1 MTDTLDTKLDALRR
15 KLAAL
20 PPEQRAK
27 YERLLEEQAE
37 AGAVFPLSV
46 TQQGIWFFEQLRPG
60 NPAYTILGA
69 VRLRGALDTA
79 VLRSAAAEV
88 VRRHESLRTVFA
100 LRDGRPV
107 QQVRPE
113 LPLDFAELPAADGQP
128 LEAAIAAAVDGPFDL
143 AAGPLLRLRL
153 LRLGPQ
159 DQVLAVAMHHL
170 VSDGWSM
177 GLLITELGT
186 LYDAFAAGRPSPLPA
201 LPIQYGDFAAW
212 QQKQAETADQA
223 EHLAYWREHLAGAPA
238 QLTLPTDRP
247 RPSVQGFD
255 GASCPVE
262 LEQPLMAG
270 LTALGRANGATT
282 YMVLLALFHVL
293 LHRHSGQQDVVV
305 GVPTA
310 GRERAEL
317 EPLIGFFVN
326 TLPVRVGLDGDP
338 SFATVLGRVREACL
352 GLYAHQDVPFERLV
366 EELRPERDLSRPPI
380 FQSCFSYQDDP
391 VAARPIG
398 GLRLERLE
406 LPAQGARFDLEF
418 QSFTRDG
425 ALSGWFEY
433 DRDLFEPATMARMA
447 GHFRRL
453 AELVVA
459 APDTPVAELELLDA
473 EERRQVLAAGSGAA
487 TEWPDAGWIHEIVQE
502 QAHRTPDA
510 EAVRFEG
517 ESLSYAALNQR
528 ANRLAHTLIRLGTG
542 PDSLVGVAMERS
554 VELVVALLAV
564 LKAGGAYVA
573 LDPGLPAQRL
583 AGMLEDA
590 PVPVLLTQRHVR
602 GRLPDT
608 GSATVL
614 LVEDHATDGAD
625 TDPNVELSGEH
636 AAYVIFT
643 SGSTG
648 RPKGV
653 VNVHAG
659 IRNRLLW
666 MQDAYRLDGTDRVLQ
681 KTPFSFDVSVWEF
694 FWPLMAGATLV
705 VARPD
710 GHRDPAYLVRTVRE
724 ESVTTAHFVPSM
736 LQAFLQEPGVE
747 ECTALRRVVCSGE
760 ALPRSLQ
767 DRFFARS
774 GAELHN
780 LYGPTEAAVD
790 VTAWACR
797 PGDDPRPVPIGRP
810 IANTRMYVLDRA
822 LRPVPPGVAGELHI
836 AGVNLSRGYLG
847 DPERT
852 AERFVAD
859 PFDPAPGARL
869 YRTGDLARFRSDG
882 AIEYLGRLDHQVKL
896 RGLRIELGEIE
907 SVLTGHPQVREAV
920 VTARQQAAGDVRL
933 VAHLTAEGDAPA
945 TGDLISFLKERLPEY
960 MVPSAF
966 MVLEAFPLTTSGK
979 TDRKAL
985 PEPPADRPELA
996 SSYTAPGA
1004 GLEETLAGLWRELLG
1019 AARVGRDDSFFDL
1032 GGHSLLMVELRARLA
1047 ADLGHQLSMVE
1058 LFQHP
1063 TVGSLAGYLERSG
1076 RQDDAR
1082 LNAARDR
1089 ATDRRKRAAVRRGRA
1104 ATPAT
1109 DASDR

>member
-1 MTDTLDTKLDALRR
+1 MTDTLDTKLAALQS

-20 PPEQRAK
+20 PAERRAA
-27 YERLLEEQAE
+27 YERLLKERAE
-37 AGAVFPLSV
+37 AGTVFPLSV

-60 NPAYTILGA
+60 NLAYTILGA

-88 VRRHESLRTVFA
+88 VRRHESLRTVFE

-107 QQVRPE
+107 QVVRPE
-113 LPLDFAELPAADGQP
+113 LPLDFAELPAAEGQP
-128 LEAAIAAAVDGPFDL
+128 LEDAIAAAVEGPFDL
-143 AAGPLLRLRL
+143 AAGPLLRLRVL
-153 LRLGPQ
+153 HLGPQ

-186 LYDAFAAGRPSPLPA
+186 LYEAFGAGRPSPLPG

-212 QQKQAETADQA
+212 QQKQAGAAGRAD
-223 EHLAYWREHLAGAPA
+223 HLAHWREHLAGAPA

-247 RPSVQGFD
+247 RPPVQGFN

-262 LEQPLMAG
+262 LERPLMAE
-270 LTALGRANGATT
+270 LAALGRADGATT

-293 LHRHSGQQDVVV
+293 LHRWSGQRDVVV

-326 TLPVRVGLDGDP
+326 TLPVRVDLAGDP
-338 SFATVLGRVREACL
+338 SFRTALGRVREACL

-391 VAARPIG
+391 VAARRIG

-418 QSFTRDG
+418 QSFARDG

-433 DRDLFEPATMARMA
+433 DRDLFEPDTMARMA
-447 GHFRRL
+447 RHFRRL

-473 EERRQVLAAGSGAA
+473 DERRQVLAAGNDTAR
-487 TEWPDAGWIHEIVQE
+487 TWPGVGWIHEVFQQ

-510 EAVRFEG
+510 EALRFEG
-517 ESLSYAALNQR
+517 ESIDYAELNRR

-542 PDSLVGVAMERS
+542 PDTLVGVAMERS
-554 VELVVALLAV
+554 IELVVALLAV

-573 LDPGLPAQRL
+573 LDPGQPAQRL

-602 GRLPDT
+602 DRLPDT

-614 LVEDHATDGAD
+614 LVEDHAAGGTD

-710 GHRDPAYLVRTVRE
+710 GHRDPQYLVRTIRE
-724 ESVTTAHFVPSM
+724 EAVTTAHFVPSM
-736 LQAFLQEPGVE
+736 LQAFVQEPGVE
-747 ECTALRRVVCSGE
+747 ECTALRRVMCSGE

-797 PGDDPRPVPIGRP
+797 RDDDPRPVPIGHP

-822 LRPVPPGVAGELHI
+822 LRPVPSGVAGELHI
-836 AGVNLSRGYLG
+836 AGDNLARGYLG
-847 DPERT
+847 DPGRT
-852 AERFVAD
+852 AERFVPD

-869 YRTGDLARFRSDG
+869 YKTGDLARLRSDG

-920 VTARQQAAGDVRL
+920 VTARRQAAGDVRL

-945 TGDLISFLKERLPEY
+945 TGGLISFLKERLPEY

-966 MVLEAFPLTTSGK
+966 MVLDAFPLTVSGK
-979 TDRKAL
+979 TDRRAL

-1019 AARVGRDDSFFDL
+1019 ARRVGRDDNFFDL

-1047 ADLGHQLSMVE
+1047 RTGHELSMVE

-1063 TVGSLAGYLERSG
+1063 TVASLAGHLERSG
-1076 RQDDAR
+1076 RQDDS
-1082 LNAARDR
+1082 LLGAARDR
-1089 ATDRRKRAAVRRGRA
+1089 AAIRRKRAAVRRGRS
-1104 ATPAT
+1104 TPAT